1 MGIKHFMVAMVL
13 RSLPLHRV
21 LSSTYLYFLTVGLA
35 GVVLEIAKGSMTVGA
50 GVFLGSTISMAVF
63 T

>member
-1 MGIKHFMVAMVL
+1 MGIKHFMVEMVL

-21 LSSTYLYFLTVGLA
+21 LSSIYLYFLTFGLA

-50 GVFLGSTISMAVF
+50 GEVLDLTSMAV
-63 T
+63 TS